1 MSGNHGSN
9 SAAHSRGARRTSLLL
24 RLLGLSLAVAVLAI
38 ATTAWLTTRQ
48 TSEKLRAG
56 FASTLEADSY
66 VQQRLLDYAQAHESW
81 ERVQPLLEQLAAETG
96 RRIGLTT
103 PGGRLIADTTVDAG
117 LPANP
122 VAEIDVS
129 AASPA
134 IATSLTTWRLTAQ
147 EAKARNA
154 LLADAQSCIRRTDPD
169 AEITV
174 GVDGALMTPDAMVF
188 SYNVYPGAMLPPPG
202 PTAGAV
208 TRVEAPR
215 EAKVAADGGG
225 EAVALTDVDKF
236 ADCIPAT
243 LHKPSAAAEQL
254 TALYRK
260 LTGECLTRRGLP
272 ADTPLPVDDPPQ
284 KVTTAGKAKPPSAK
298 ERAVAECAASAS
310 RQAIKS
316 FVPPPALLYT
326 GTADRFDPFADG
338 GWQRTML
345 AGLGVLV
352 IAAGLTLLAGR
363 RLTKPIRA
371 LTVAANQ
378 MGGGDR
384 DARVPVNGNDEVAR
398 LGRAFNAM
406 ADSIESGDRQR
417 KTMVADIAHELRT
430 PLANVSGYLEA
441 AEDGVV
447 PLDLDLVSSL
457 REESEHLHHLI
468 DDLGILA
475 LADAGELRM
484 HPEEIDAADLATRVV
499 AAHQA
504 AAAKAEVSL
513 AVVAA
518 ELVAVHADPMRLRQA
533 LANLVGNALRYT
545 PAGGSVTVTVTT
557 DDDGVRLDVADD
569 GPGITPEHLPHVFDR
584 FYRAEK
590 SRSRA
595 TGGSGLGLAI
605 TRQLVEANG
614 GTVDVTSSAGT
625 GSTFTIRLPAT
636 PAGYPD

>member
-1 MSGNHGSN
+1 MS
-9 SAAHSRGARRTSLLL
+9 APRQTSLLL
-24 RLLGLSLAVAVLAI
+24 RLLGLSLAVAILAI

-66 VQQRLLDYAQAHESW
+66 VQQRLLDYAQAHDSW
-81 ERVQPLLEQLAAETG
+81 EGVHPLLEQLAAETG

-103 PGGRLIADTTVDAG
+103 PGGRLIADSADSAGTAGDGVDAG

-129 AASPA
+129 AAAPA
-134 IATSLTTWRLTAQ
+134 ITTSLTTWRLTA
-147 EAKARNA
+147 EELKSRNR
-154 LLADAQSCIRRTDPD
+154 LLADAQSCIQRKDPN
-169 AEITV
+169 APV
-174 GVDGALMTPDAMVF
+174 AVSVDGALTSPDAMVF
-188 SYNVYPGAMLPPPG
+188 SYGFPPGVGFPPPG
-202 PTAGAV
+202 EQAAAVGQRIETLPEAEIAAGGADTV
-208 TRVEAPR
+208 TVSLS
-215 EAKVAADGGG
+215 KY
-225 EAVALTDVDKF
+225 
-236 ADCIPAT
+236 ADCIPDA
-243 LHKPSAAAEQL
+243 LHQPTAAAEQL
-254 TALYRK
+254 AALYRK
-260 LTGECLTRRGLP
+260 LAGECLTRHGLP
-272 ADTPLPVDDPPQ
+272 ADTPVPAGYPAEKMT
-284 KVTTAGKAKPPSAK
+284 KVGKAKPPSAK
-298 ERAVAECAASAS
+298 EVLIARCAASAS
-310 RQAIKS
+310 RQAITS

-326 GTADRFDPFADG
+326 GSADRFDPFADG
-338 GWQRTML
+338 GWQRIML

-447 PLDLDLVSSL
+447 PLDADLVSSL

-484 HPEEIDAADLATRVV
+484 HPEEFDAADLATRVV

-504 AAAKAEVSL
+504 AAAKAQVSL

-518 ELVAVHADPMRLRQA
+518 EPVAVHADPMRLRQA

-545 PAGGSVTVTVTT
+545 PADGSVTVTVTG

-569 GPGITPEHLPHVFDR
+569 GPGIAPEHLPHVFDR

-614 GTVDVTSSAGT
+614 GTVDVSSSAGA

-636 PAGYPD
+636 PAG